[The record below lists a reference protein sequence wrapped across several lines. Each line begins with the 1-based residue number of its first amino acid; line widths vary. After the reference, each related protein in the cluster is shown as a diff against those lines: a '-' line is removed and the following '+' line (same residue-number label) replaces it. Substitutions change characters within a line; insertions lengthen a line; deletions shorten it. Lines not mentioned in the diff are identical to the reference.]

1 MPCNLFP
8 RFFGMIRV
16 GNLFIFLFCGVVFFV
31 LSSEFNVAS
40 VHGFPFIDYP
50 FGFLICLFDNEKRS
64 ITNAPVQQSI
74 ELSSSKLQFIYMF
87 MTKYVGDG
95 CLFKASLKSFYF
107 MQNFITILNER
118 HRGWVII
125 SYD

>member
-1 MPCNLFP
+1 M
-8 RFFGMIRV
+8 
-16 GNLFIFLFCGVVFFV
+16 
-31 LSSEFNVAS
+31 SSEFNVAS